1 MIQERLNIV
10 QKEIGNMN
18 KKKIRNEIL
27 IIGMWENR
35 QTETNRQMDRQTKQ
49 KEI

>member
-1 MIQERLNIV
+1 
-10 QKEIGNMN
+10 MN

-49 KEI
+49 KEIQTITQINEWINE

>member
-1 MIQERLNIV
+1 
-10 QKEIGNMN
+10 MN

-35 QTETNRQMDRQTKQ
+35 QTKTNRQMDRQTKQ
-49 KEI
+49 KEIQTITQINEWINE